1 MSTSMLAVGDVYC
14 RSLDEAMKETARR
27 KRDAP
32 AAGVIVSFEKS
43 PYGGYR
49 VYSVPADTVV
59 DDLVDP
65 VLPSTSRGHG
75 RKRVYR

>member
-1 MSTSMLAVGDVYC
+1 M
-14 RSLDEAMKETARR
+14 
-27 KRDAP
+27 
-32 AAGVIVSFEKS
+32 IVSFEES

-65 VLPSTSRGHG
+65 ILPSTRHRHG